1 MQISTTKRSLQ
12 TSPLRAQT
20 SQTNATPQS
29 DSGPSESFT
38 FGSQT
43 AGMIGMGMATGA
55 IGVGAPAAAVMGGIK
70 IACNAGSALGVA
82 GGVALSL
89 AGAAI
94 GTATVPMS
102 LMGAAMSTDS
112 GDTTG
117 ANAYFLT
124 ALGTTAAAG
133 AAIFLS

>member
-1 MQISTTKRSLQ
+1 MQISTTKRPLQ
-12 TSPLRAQT
+12 TSPLRAQAPQAKAT
-20 SQTNATPQS
+20 QT

-38 FGSQT
+38 FGQT

-55 IGVGAPAAAVMGGIK
+55 IGVGAPAAAIMGGIK
-70 IACNAGSALGVA
+70 IACNAGSGLGIA